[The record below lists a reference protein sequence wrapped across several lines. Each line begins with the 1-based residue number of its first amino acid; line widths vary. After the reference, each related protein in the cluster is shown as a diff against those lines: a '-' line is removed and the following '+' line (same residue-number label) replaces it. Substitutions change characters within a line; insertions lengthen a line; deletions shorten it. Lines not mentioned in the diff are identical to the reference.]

1 MTAPENRFKTC
12 LKSGQPQIG
21 LWLGLGSAYA
31 AEICATMG
39 FDWVVVDGE
48 HAPNDIRSTLQQLQ
62 AMAPYPVHPVVRP
75 PVGATHILKQLLDI
89 GVQTVLVPMVE
100 TAEYAREL
108 VAATRYPPEGVRGVA
123 TALARAARW
132 NAIPDY
138 VRTANEQICLLVQV
152 ESRRGLE
159 NLDAIAAVPGVDGVF
174 IGPSDLA
181 ADLGHPGNIRAP
193 EVVSAIEDAI
203 KRIRAAGKAPGFL
216 ETDPK
221 LAHRYL
227 SLGCTFLAVGLD
239 IQILTQAG
247 RRLAE
252 QFKNASP

>member
-1 MTAPENRFKTC
+1 MSAPVNRFKES
-12 LKSGQPQIG
+12 LRSGQPQIG

-48 HAPNDIRSTLQQLQ
+48 HAPNDIRSTLEHLQ
-62 AMAPYPVHPVVRP
+62 AIAPYPVHPVVRP
-75 PVGATHILKQLLDI
+75 PVGETHILKQLLDI
-89 GVQTVLVPMVE
+89 GAQTVLVPMVD

-108 VAATRYPPEGVRGVA
+108 VAATRYPPAGVRGIA
-123 TALARAARW
+123 SALARAARW
-132 NAIPDY
+132 NSVPNY

-159 NLDAIAAVPGVDGVF
+159 NLDAIAAVDGVDGVF

-181 ADLGHPGNIRAP
+181 ADLGHPSDIRAP
-193 EVVSAIEDAI
+193 EVVSAIEGAI
-203 KRIRAAGKAPGFL
+203 QRIRSAGKAPGFL

-221 LAHRYL
+221 LARRYL
-227 SLGCTFLAVGLD
+227 SLGCAFLAVGLD
-239 IQILTQAG
+239 VDLLCRAG
-247 RRLAE
+247 RGLAE
-252 QFKNASP
+252 QFKNPSQ